1 MNYVITGQKFN
12 SRNITFFSSW
22 RDYKGESR
30 MDNQLMERVKDI
42 LETLTELRGH
52 L

>member
-1 MNYVITGQKFN
+1 MNYVIIGQKFN
-12 SRNITFFSSW
+12 SRNKSISPSW
-22 RDYKGESR
+22 RYYKGESK
-30 MDNQLMERVKDI
+30 MDNQLMERIKDT

>member
-1 MNYVITGQKFN
+1 MLSSAKN
-12 SRNITFFSSW
+12 SIAETKPAPPGW
-22 RDYKGESR
+22 RYYKGEPK
-30 MDNQLMERVKDI
+30 MDNQLMERIKNI